1 VTVEPLVRANV
12 LTALPAYVASR
23 GLNFLS
29 LLNDVGLLLD
39 EVKEPDALVSLN
51 RVGQLFDNVASKLG
65 DPAFGIHYAEEF
77 PPGATGLLGNLVL
90 SAPTVRSSLAA
101 VAEFLPVQA
110 IPVDSSFVED
120 AHGLGHLRWKFA
132 AEFRAPRV
140 QFTAFTAGAFL
151 LRLRLATGASWVPL
165 VVNFEHGAPEASRI
179 YREFFGER
187 VRFDQ
192 EMNGIVVDP
201 TTLGKTMPQGPLPV
215 FRNLQQLGSFVLT
228 DLKQKGAAQSHWD
241 DMTLTQLVQVEIER
255 RLDGAAGVSFD
266 QPAIAETLGYS
277 ARELQWELSQLD
289 TSYDKILVGIRES
302 LAERYL
308 RDSEMTL
315 SQISVKLGFS
325 EASAFTRWARRT
337 YGRSPSA
344 QRDLLQ
350 SGTVQPGQNGELG
363 PEVGD
368 DS

>member
-1 VTVEPLVRANV
+1 
-12 LTALPAYVASR
+12 
-23 GLNFLS
+23 
-29 LLNDVGLLLD
+29 
-39 EVKEPDALVSLN
+39 
-51 RVGQLFDNVASKLG
+51 
-65 DPAFGIHYAEEF
+65 
-77 PPGATGLLGNLVL
+77 
-90 SAPTVRSSLAA
+90 
-101 VAEFLPVQA
+101 
-110 IPVDSSFVED
+110 
-120 AHGLGHLRWKFA
+120 
-132 AEFRAPRV
+132 
-140 QFTAFTAGAFL
+140 
-151 LRLRLATGASWVPL
+151 
-165 VVNFEHGAPEASRI
+165 
-179 YREFFGER
+179 
-187 VRFDQ
+187 
-192 EMNGIVVDP
+192 MNGIVVDP